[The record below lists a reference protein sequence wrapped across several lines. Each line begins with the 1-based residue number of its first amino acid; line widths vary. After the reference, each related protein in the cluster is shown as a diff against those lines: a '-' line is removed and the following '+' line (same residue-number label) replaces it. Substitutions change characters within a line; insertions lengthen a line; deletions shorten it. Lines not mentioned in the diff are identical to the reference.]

1 MVASVYG
8 ILHVC
13 ALVTFAFSVFREEDH
28 CSSLNFAEHFKQ
40 YHEQRTYS
48 PKSNMFYLSFQVL
61 LKSTPPLSLS
71 RFPGPSV
78 IFLYS
83 SPLKHF
89 LAVPHISHS
98 PCSPS
103 ASYNFFLSCFLIPFL
118 YLFLSMTAKTVL
130 FHNVTFVF

>member
-1 MVASVYG
+1 MVVSVYG

-40 YHEQRTYS
+40 YYEQRTYS

-78 IFLYS
+78 IFIPVFSSTFWLY
-83 SPLKHF
+83 LTF
-89 LAVPHISHS
+89 HIHH
-98 PCSPS
+98 
-103 ASYNFFLSCFLIPFL
+103 ALHLLVIMFLSCFLIPFL
-118 YLFLSMTAKTVL
+118 HLFLSMTAKTVL